1 MLYCPYESIHSPYRA
16 FSTGPG
22 VIFISLR
29 TSENLCFSHYHT
41 RAEGFLASA
50 DAHAS
55 ERLKAFCE
63 RRFYE

>member
-1 MLYCPYESIHSPYRA
+1 M
-16 FSTGPG
+16 
-22 VIFISLR
+22 IFISLR